1 MARSRNGLNLARVGS
16 AIGLLVLAS
25 ACTRERP
32 GIAPQHVLL
41 VTVENL
47 RADRCSFLMHD
58 RPSTWVPS
66 DELMR
71 EEQRAFGLDD
81 IATDGVVF
89 ARCFAPSPLRDVSLA
104 TVLTA
109 RPPLETGVTQS
120 GDRLPGEMITLGEAF
135 RAGGF
140 VTAAFLGGSRPPD
153 AAFAQGFE
161 TVEDGLTDLEALRA
175 AAAWLA
181 RDPGAE
187 ERTLVWVH
195 LEGLRPPWIPRASVA
210 EADAI
215 VAGRVFVDPAY
226 TGPLDGSA
234 ASIRDVNTGAI
245 SPTLADR
252 AALRAAYDEQL
263 AYESAL
269 IWTGLHDAYDFHTAA
284 AEASETWARTAFAL
298 VGLNGIELLD
308 QGAIGS
314 TGTLSDAVLHVPLI
328 LRHPDSMTGERIFGD
343 VVGLADVAPT
353 LVEWMKL
360 PPLPSARGTS
370 LLAVTDSYVERH
382 FPERPA
388 FAQLPDRGVFSARDA
403 RWRLVWNP
411 SGAEVADRPKPL
423 GALRKLALYD
433 TATDPAGLHDLAE
446 EHPEVVEKM
455 AKAARAWREGQV
467 VFPAELRPSRR
478 LTPSAV
484 DESPESASGG

>member
-1 MARSRNGLNLARVGS
+1 MARRRNGLNISINAHAPYVGGRCVHGLVVIALA
-16 AIGLLVLAS
+16 VLAS
-25 ACTRERP
+25 ACRRERP
-32 GIAPQHVLL
+32 GIEPRHVLL

-58 RPSTWVPS
+58 RPTTWVPS

-104 TVLTA
+104 TALTA
-109 RPPLETGVTQS
+109 RPPLETGVTQP

-140 VTAAFLGGSRPPD
+140 ATAAFFGGTRPPD
-153 AAFAQGFE
+153 ASFTQGFD
-161 TVEDGLTDLEALRA
+161 TALNGLTDLEALRA

-181 RDPGAE
+181 RDPGDD

-195 LEGLRPPWIPRASVA
+195 LEGLRPPWIPRASVP

-215 VAGRVFVDPAY
+215 MEGRGFVDPGYA
-226 TGPLDGSA
+226 GPLDGSA
-234 ASIRDVNTGAI
+234 ASIHAVNAGTI

-252 AALRAAYDEQL
+252 AALSAAYDEQL
-263 AYESAL
+263 AYECAL
-269 IWTGLHDAYDFHTAA
+269 IWTGLHDAYDFHSAA
-284 AEASETWARTAFAL
+284 AEASETWARTAFVL
-298 VGLNGIELLD
+298 VGLNGIELLE
-308 QGAIGS
+308 QGAIGA

-343 VVGLADVAPT
+343 VIGLADIAPT
-353 LVEWMKL
+353 LIEWMEL
-360 PPLPSARGTS
+360 PPLPSARGSS
-370 LLAVTDSYVERH
+370 LLAVTDTYVERR

-388 FAQLPDRGVFSARDA
+388 FAQLPDRGVFSARDE

-411 SGAEVADRPKPL
+411 SGAAIAGRPATLGPL
-423 GALRKLALYD
+423 PKLALYD
-433 TATDPAGLHDLAE
+433 TEADPAGLNDVAG
-446 EHPEVVEKM
+446 EHPEVVERM
-455 AKAARAWREGQV
+455 ANAARAWREGQV
-467 VFPAELRPSRR
+467 VFSAELRPAP
-478 LTPSAV
+478 LPG
-484 DESPESASGG
+484 D